1 MYYGFSDLFF
11 WMYFILFIPVIFISF
26 YIPGSILLSLIKIH
40 TGSLKFVL
48 SQVIGI
54 VLWGFQGYILGYLNL
69 RVGTYLYCVAAVVFF
84 ILNYKKY
91 IEEIKEV
98 AGYFNR
104 KVITP
109 SVFIIVGV
117 ICQMIPIFGSGIKYP
132 DGIKFFGN
140 NAADGVMHLAY
151 IRSIANHFPPLEPG
165 FSGLL
170 IHNYHYWGDLVEADI
185 ARIWSFPIIH
195 LFFQFFP
202 FYISILIGIV
212 SFLLVREWGGSRK
225 MALWF
230 LLLLYFASDAAYL
243 VLLILRKPFGFYT
256 PAIDS
261 GVTQFLNMPHMFGK
275 LIFLAVLIAINKWL
289 KTKKYGWGILT
300 ILLCASLFGFKIYFG
315 LYIAIG
321 LLSLFVGKLFYESYK
336 KKRLV
341 LDGQFLLL
349 LALFFVMSLAI
360 FLPHNYGAG
369 GFVFVYLEW
378 PRSLLGAGSIDWR
391 EWWLRRQVYEA
402 AHNVRNLIVFDGLA
416 VLIAFISIYG
426 TRILGFV
433 TTKKLYKFLGFE
445 NTLLL
450 IPGLMIFH
458 ILGLFTI
465 QSSGGVN
472 VYNFFSVSAVIL
484 SLFSAYILSTFKKN
498 LVGIAIVIL
507 FVALT
512 IPRSIYEISSNIA
525 KYNSS
530 DFSLV
535 SNDQLNAFRYIR
547 NNTNVN
553 SIVQASP
560 NNSLD
565 NTSPYVA
572 FFSGRDSY
580 IAGSGLLETHNV
592 KTEIRKDELD
602 KIFKSANVIDFT
614 SQLRQKNISYVYLQ
628 KNPEQMIQ
636 FKIDPTYIK
645 TVFKNKSV
653 IVLGLTKL

>member
-1 MYYGFSDLFF
+1 
-11 WMYFILFIPVIFISF
+11 MYFILFIPVIFISF
-26 YIPGSILLSLIKIH
+26 YIPGSVFLKYLKIYSEPLKLVLSL
-40 TGSLKFVL
+40 V
-48 SQVIGI
+48 VGI

-69 RVGTYLYCVAAVVFF
+69 RIGTYLYCVIAVVFF

-91 IEEIKEV
+91 IEELKEI
-98 AGYFNR
+98 AGCFN
-104 KVITP
+104 KKIIIP
-109 SVFIIVGV
+109 GIFILVGV
-117 ICQMIPIFGSGIKYP
+117 ICQMLPIFGSGMKYS

-151 IRSIANHFPPLEPG
+151 IRSIADHFPPLEPG

-202 FYISILIGIV
+202 VLLSILIGIV

-230 LLLLYFASDAAYL
+230 LFLLYFASDAAYL
-243 VLLILRKPFGFYT
+243 VLFALRKPFGFYT

-275 LIFLAVLIAINKWL
+275 LVFLSALIAIHKWL
-289 KTKKYGWGILT
+289 KTKKYGWGVVT
-300 ILLCASLFGFKIYFG
+300 VLLCASLFGFKIYFG

-321 LLSLFVGKLFYESYK
+321 LFSLFFGKLFYETYK
-336 KKRLV
+336 KKRLAF
-341 LDGQFLLL
+341 DGQFLLL
-349 LALFFVMSLAI
+349 LASFLLFSLAI

-378 PRSLLGAGSIDWR
+378 PRSLLGSGSIDWR
-391 EWWLRRQVYEA
+391 EWWLRRQVYED
-402 AHNVRNLIVFDGLA
+402 AHNVRNLIVFDSLA
-416 VLIAFISIYG
+416 VLIALISIYG
-426 TRILGFV
+426 TRLLGFV
-433 TTKKLYKFLGFE
+433 TTKKLFKFLGIE
-445 NTLLL
+445 KTLLL
-450 IPGLMIFH
+450 IPALILFH
-458 ILGLFTI
+458 VLGLFTI

-484 SLFSAYILSTFKKN
+484 SLFAAFILSTFTKK
-498 LVGIAIVIL
+498 LVGMTIIIIFIV
-507 FVALT
+507 LT
-512 IPRSIYEISSNIA
+512 VPRSMYEISSNIS
-525 KYNSS
+525 KYGSS

-535 SNDQLNAFRYIR
+535 SNEQLDAFRYIR

-553 SIVQASP
+553 SLVQASP

-565 NTSPYVA
+565 NTAPYVS

-580 IAGSGLLETHNV
+580 IAGSGLLKTHNV
-592 KTEIRKDELD
+592 KTEVRNDELD
-602 KIFKSANVIDFT
+602 KIFRTVNVTDFT
-614 SQLRQKNISYVYLQ
+614 SQLRQKNILYVYLQ

-645 TVFKNKSV
+645 TIYENKSV